1 MNIKAILYDLDG
13 LLIDSERA
21 HFQALEDL
29 LSGYGISTPQEWFLP
44 MIGMD
49 NEESASFII
58 KETGLSLTTDELND
72 LRFENVIRLLPQ
84 IGEQK
89 DGLTELLDN
98 CIQHDIKIA
107 VASNSPLKY
116 VLTALEALAIR
127 DKFEVV
133 CTAYDVANAKPA
145 PDVYLEAARRLA
157 VEPGDC
163 MGVEDSLLGLEAVI
177 SAGMTSVAI
186 PNPYLSTSDFSHA
199 NHIFSSLK
207 AFNEMLPELIEKR
220 LVSKL

>member
-1 MNIKAILYDLDG
+1 MTIKAIIYDLDG

-29 LSGYGISTPQEWFLP
+29 LSGYGKITPPEWFLP

-58 KETGLSLTTDELND
+58 NETGLSLTTDELNH
-72 LRFENVIRLLPQ
+72 LRFENVMRLLPE
-84 IGEQK
+84 IAEQK
-89 DGLTELLDN
+89 DGLIKLLDH
-98 CIQHDIKIA
+98 CIQLNIKIA

-116 VLTALEALAIR
+116 VLTALEALAIH

-157 VEPGDC
+157 VEPGEC

-177 SAGMTSVAI
+177 SAGMTSVVI
-186 PNPYLSTSDFSHA
+186 PNPYLSALDFSRA

-207 AFNEMLPELIEKR
+207 AFHKMLPELIE
-220 LVSKL
+220 